1 MAPATTVY
9 GLPEHIDRLPIAAIA
24 VQKPQSA
31 LDYVVSSVR
40 HTYDGSPSLGSRT
53 QKDFMTGISCE
64 NLRKRYGAVRAL
76 DGVSF
81 VVEPGTVV
89 ALLGAN
95 GSGKTTTVRILTTL
109 TTPDSGSA
117 RIAGLDVI
125 REAPLVRRM
134 IGLTAQETVIDR
146 FLNGREYMQL
156 IAQLRGVPRRERDQE
171 VKALLAEFSLTEIA
185 ERRVGTYSGGM
196 RRRLDLASSFI
207 GEPSVL
213 FLDEPST
220 GLDPHSRQSL
230 WTAIR
235 RRAET
240 GHSVL
245 ITTQYMEEADVLA
258 DLVVVLAHGRVIA
271 TGRADDLKDDI
282 GGRLVEL
289 TLEHLSDQQKAARV
303 LADLDIASAT
313 SNEHPG
319 VLQFIL
325 PTIQPTLHM
334 VLHRLE
340 REAVTVADAVVRRPT
355 LDEVFRRLTATP
367 SSAQDRDPALEKTH

>member
-1 MAPATTVY
+1 MA
-9 GLPEHIDRLPIAAIA
+9 
-24 VQKPQSA
+24 
-31 LDYVVSSVR
+31 
-40 HTYDGSPSLGSRT
+40 
-53 QKDFMTGISCE
+53 GITCE
-64 NLRKRYGAVRAL
+64 NLRKQYGSVCAL

-117 RIAGLDVI
+117 HVAGLDVI
-125 REAPLVRRM
+125 REASLVRRM

-146 FLNGREYMQL
+146 FLDGTEYMHL
-156 IAQLRGVPRRERDQE
+156 IAQLRGVPRRERAHE

-220 GLDPHSRQSL
+220 GLDPHSRRSL

-235 RRAET
+235 RRADI
-240 GHSVL
+240 GRSVL
-245 ITTQYMEEADVLA
+245 ITTQYMEEADALA

-271 TGRADDLKDDI
+271 TGRADDLKNDI

-289 TLEHLSDQQKAARV
+289 TLEHLTDREKAATI
-303 LADLDIASAT
+303 LAELDIAVI
-313 SNEHPG
+313 SNERG
-319 VLQFIL
+319 LQFIL
-325 PTIQPTLHM
+325 PTVQPTLHM
-334 VLHRLE
+334 VLRRLE
-340 REAVTVADAVVRRPT
+340 REAVAVTDAIVRRPT
-355 LDEVFRRLTATP
+355 LDEVFRRLTAA
-367 SSAQDRDPALEKTH
+367 SGSNENRGPALEKAH